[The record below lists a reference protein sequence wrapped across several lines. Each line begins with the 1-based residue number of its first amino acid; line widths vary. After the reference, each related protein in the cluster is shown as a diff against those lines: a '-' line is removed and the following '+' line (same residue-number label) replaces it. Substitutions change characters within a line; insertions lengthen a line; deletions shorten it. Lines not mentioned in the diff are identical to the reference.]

1 MIKSLNIKDI
11 SSKENLSL
19 LVLSIGLSIPAIL
32 ISENILLAL
41 PVVIVIMLSFILGE
55 RFILALIIISLFTLV
70 GDLGRSLR
78 LVVQLVDFTLL
89 GILFLKRFG
98 LNFYSY
104 PKVPKSVIY
113 FLVLY
118 FSAMI
123 ISAVMSNYPFAGIG
137 VITQQ
142 IAFFIIAY
150 IFYSLIDGE
159 RDIKFYF
166 SAIFLVACILVT
178 SSLIAFAK
186 EGVDLLVVI
195 SPNRPRVSAIIE
207 NIEAATNF
215 YVVSIPI
222 VISFVLLKKD
232 RYNFIINRFLLFYFG
247 LGLILAMSRSAIM
260 GIIVSSAIIFYL
272 LRRKRFYQLLFT
284 ITSIVLIFLFYP
296 PLNEFMNTFLRI
308 ESGMSAR
315 DYVWKMSMDMIK
327 DHTVFGIGPGAYQY
341 EMINY
346 FPYMLDDW
354 WGRLFIYFN
363 EVTGGAN
370 LSHNFFL
377 TFFTDMGILGIT
389 TAFAL
394 LVIYFRIGIKTIK
407 KYKNQTPSNYYFI
420 IALFA
425 AGSSIIFRNIF
436 NSIGLL
442 YVGGIH
448 TDLPFWLIFGSLIYF
463 YKMPLPA
470 KEVLQDYFKSTV
482 Q

>member
-1 MIKSLNIKDI
+1 MMKLLKDLDFG
-11 SSKENLSL
+11 SKANLSL
-19 LVLSIGLSIPAIL
+19 LVLSFGLSIPAIL
-32 ISENILLAL
+32 LSENLLLAI
-41 PVVIVIMLSFILGE
+41 PVIIVVMLSFIFGE
-55 RFILALIIISLFTLV
+55 RFIIAIIIISLFTLV
-70 GDLGRSLR
+70 GDLSRILRS
-78 LVVQLVDFTLL
+78 VVQLVDFTLL

-98 LNFYSY
+98 LNFSSY
-104 PKVPKSVIY
+104 PRVPKSVLY
-113 FLVLY
+113 FLFLY

-123 ISAVMSNYPFAGIG
+123 ISAVMSKYPFAGVGI
-137 VITQQ
+137 IAQQ
-142 IAFFIIAY
+142 IAFFIVAY
-150 IFYSLIDGE
+150 VFYSLINSE
-159 RDIKFYF
+159 KDIKFFF

-186 EGVDLLVVI
+186 EGVNLLDVV
-195 SPNRPRVSAIIE
+195 SPNRPRVSAIIG
-207 NIEAATNF
+207 NIEAATNY

-222 VISFVLLKKD
+222 IISFLFLNKD
-232 RYNFIINRFLLFYFG
+232 KYNKIINWSLFLYFG

-284 ITSIVLIFLFYP
+284 ITSVVLIFLFYP
-296 PLNEFMNTFLRI
+296 PLNEFLTAFLRI

-354 WGRLFIYFN
+354 WGKLFIYFN

-377 TFFTDMGILGIT
+377 TFFTDMGLLGIL
-389 TAFAL
+389 TAISL
-394 LVIYFRIGIKTIK
+394 PIIYFRIGFKAIK
-407 KYKNQTPSNYYFI
+407 KYKNGPADYYYLI

-463 YKMPLPA
+463 YRVPLT
-470 KEVLQDYFKSTV
+470 FSTSIND
-482 Q
+482 

>member
-1 MIKSLNIKDI
+1 MMKSLNVKDI
-11 SSKENLSL
+11 GSKENLSL
-19 LVLSIGLSIPAIL
+19 LILSIGLSIPAIL
-32 ISENILLAL
+32 LGENILLAL
-41 PVVIVIMLSFILGE
+41 PVVIVIMLSFIFGE
-55 RFILALIIISLFTLV
+55 RFIFAIVIISLFTLV
-70 GDLGRSLR
+70 GDLSRPLRS
-78 LVVQLVDFTLL
+78 VVQLVDFTLL
-89 GILFLKRFG
+89 GILFLKRFS

-104 PKVPKSVIY
+104 PQVPKSVVY
-113 FLVLY
+113 FLILY

-123 ISAVMSNYPFAGIG
+123 ISAIMSNYPFAGIG
-137 VITQQ
+137 I
-142 IAFFIIAY
+142 IAHQLSFFIVVY
-150 IFYSLIDGE
+150 IFYSLINSE
-159 RDIKFYF
+159 KDIKFYF
-166 SAIFLVACILVT
+166 SAIFLVGCILVT
-178 SSLIAFAK
+178 FSLIAFAK
-186 EGVDLLVVI
+186 EGVSLFEVV

-222 VISFVLLKKD
+222 VISFMLLKKD
-232 RYNFIINRFLLFYFG
+232 KYNIIINRFLLFYFG

-296 PLNEFMNTFLRI
+296 PLNEFLTTFLRI

-389 TAFAL
+389 TAVAL
-394 LVIYFRIGIKTIK
+394 PVIYFRIGIKTIK
-407 KYKNQTPSNYYFI
+407 KYKNETRSNYYLI

-470 KEVLQDYFKSTV
+470 KEVLQDHFKSTV
-482 Q
+482 H

>member
-1 MIKSLNIKDI
+1 MMKSLNIKDI
-11 SSKENLSL
+11 GSKENLSL
-19 LVLSIGLSIPAIL
+19 LVLSIVLSIPAIL
-32 ISENILLAL
+32 LGENILLAL

-55 RFILALIIISLFTLV
+55 RFIVAIIIISLFTLV
-70 GDLGRSLR
+70 GDLNKTLRS
-78 LVVQLVDFTLL
+78 VVQLVDFTLL
-89 GILFLKRFG
+89 GILFIKRFG

-104 PKVPKSVIY
+104 PQIPKSVIY
-113 FLVLY
+113 FLILY

-123 ISAVMSNYPFAGIG
+123 IAAVMSRYPFAGIG
-137 VITQQ
+137 IITQQ
-142 IAFFIIAY
+142 IAFFVVAY
-150 IFYSLIDGE
+150 VFYSLIKGE
-159 RDIKFYF
+159 RDIILYF
-166 SAIFLVACILVT
+166 TSIFVVACILAT
-178 SSLIAFAK
+178 FSFATMIS
-186 EGVDLLVVI
+186 EGVSLLDIV
-195 SPNRPRVSAIIE
+195 SQNRGRISAIIG
-207 NIEAATNF
+207 NIEAATNY

-232 RYNFIINRFLLFYFG
+232 KYNNIINRFLLFYFG
-247 LGLILAMSRSAIM
+247 LGLVLAMSRSAIM

-284 ITSIVLIFLFYP
+284 ITFIVLIFLFYP
-296 PLNEFMNTFLRI
+296 PLNEFLTTFLRI

-327 DHTVFGIGPGAYQY
+327 DHTIFGIGPGAYKY

-377 TFFTDMGILGIT
+377 TFFTDMGALGIL
-389 TAFAL
+389 TALAL
-394 LVIYFRIGIKTIK
+394 PLIYFRIGIKTIR
-407 KYKNQTPSNYYFI
+407 KYKNETPSNYYLI

-463 YKMPLPA
+463 YKTPSSV
-470 KEVLQDYFKSTV
+470 KEVAENQYKSTV
-482 Q
+482 Y

>member
-1 MIKSLNIKDI
+1 MMKSLNVKDI
-11 SSKENLSL
+11 GSKENLSM

-32 ISENILLAL
+32 LGENILLAL
-41 PVVIVIMLSFILGE
+41 PVVIVIMLSFIFGE
-55 RFILALIIISLFTLV
+55 RFIFAIIIISLFTLV
-70 GDLGRSLR
+70 GDLSRPLRS
-78 LVVQLVDFTLL
+78 VVQLVDFTLL
-89 GILFLKRFG
+89 GILFLKRFS

-104 PKVPKSVIY
+104 PQVPKSVVY
-113 FLVLY
+113 FLILY

-123 ISAVMSNYPFAGIG
+123 ISAVMSKYPFAGIG
-137 VITQQ
+137 IIAHQ
-142 IAFFIIAY
+142 IAFFIVVY
-150 IFYSLIDGE
+150 VFYSLINSE
-159 RDIKFYF
+159 KDIEFYF
-166 SAIFLVACILVT
+166 SAIFVVGCILVT
-178 SSLIAFAK
+178 FSLIAFAK
-186 EGVDLLVVI
+186 EGVNLLEVV
-195 SPNRPRVSAIIE
+195 SPNRPRVAAIIE

-232 RYNFIINRFLLFYFG
+232 KYNNMINRFLLFYFG

-260 GIIVSSAIIFYL
+260 GILVSTAIIFYL
-272 LRRKRFYQLLFT
+272 LRRKKFYQLLFT
-284 ITSIVLIFLFYP
+284 ITFIVLIFLFYP
-296 PLNEFMNTFLRI
+296 PLNEFLTTFLRI

-354 WGRLFIYFN
+354 WGRLFIYYN

-377 TFFTDMGILGIT
+377 TFFTDMGILVIT
-389 TAFAL
+389 TAVAL
-394 LVIYFRIGIKTIK
+394 PVIYFRIGIKTIK
-407 KYKNQTPSNYYFI
+407 KYKNETPSNYYLI

-425 AGSSIIFRNIF
+425 AGCSIIFRNIF

-463 YKMPLPA
+463 YKLPLPA
-470 KEVLQDYFKSTV
+470 KEVLQDHFKSAV
-482 Q
+482 H